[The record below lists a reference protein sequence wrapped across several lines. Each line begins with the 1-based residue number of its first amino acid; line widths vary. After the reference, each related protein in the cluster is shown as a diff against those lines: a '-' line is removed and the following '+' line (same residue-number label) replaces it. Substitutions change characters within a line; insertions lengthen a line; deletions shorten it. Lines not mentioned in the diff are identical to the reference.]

1 MRTPAPNRMGPPPGQ
16 VRRRIALRLPLPQV
30 SLPRVPLPRISATA
44 LALGA
49 LVLIGLAM
57 RLWFLAANDIDPR
70 FSAAD
75 DGDYYQRAL
84 HLAVTGQYIDNSW
97 LIRPPGHVLMFAAL
111 LRVGIALGDPTVGI
125 AMIRGVHVAL
135 SLLLVPLG
143 YDMARRL
150 FDERAG
156 LIFAALLAVWFPF
169 IELPALILSEPLFIA
184 MLGVHCWLLVR
195 WRDSYRAGGLSAPWL
210 AAAGVALAV
219 ASLARSPALYA
230 AAFVVGLVAVEAW
243 QRLHYRLRPP
253 TGVWLK
259 RMDMDAGWSVSGRQP
274 NRFAAR
280 ATALDGWWSK
290 LLRRWLPALIV
301 ASLTFLIPFALTIA
315 PWTIR
320 NYVTYHR
327 LILIDTLGPVNMWMA
342 MSDSVNAGRGENEAK
357 AILAAIP
364 QQERQDFVSADI
376 ARIVRDEPWR
386 LVRNFWP
393 NFIHIW
399 KAQFTEDF
407 FVKVSFFTRPLREI
421 WPMGVLGDVLWLI
434 FTPASLVALASRP
447 SEGGF
452 RLLAIGWIAYACL
465 TVMLIHVEPRYLLPI
480 WYLMGLYGAAALSW
494 LWGWLG
500 LRGRD
505 RADGAR
511 DLARSPWGLA
521 GLALALA
528 MAWQIFSYRDY
539 PQIIA
544 QGVQREIRRA
554 AGARAYAAKD
564 YPAAIREYE
573 AMLAAQPDFVDGRTE
588 LARIYLDLGRYDEGW
603 ATLADRPTHR
613 ADVIRGAL
621 ARAQHEDEV
630 ARTYFEDAEQRA
642 GENVQKLTLA
652 WLNPAPAS
660 SLVIGDGLDF
670 GYLDGFSFGEDLPP
684 QPDGAAASYRWL
696 EGNGVIVLPLPAP
709 LRAGSVL
716 SLRMAGVTPG
726 ATQLTL
732 EVGGARIGIP
742 VAGGQWRTYRVAV
755 PEGLA
760 GQSRIELRLH
770 APTFIPLQ
778 LNPQSTDA
786 RQLSLMI
793 SRVSVE

>member
-1 MRTPAPNRMGPPPGQ
+1 MRPPPGK
-16 VRRRIALRLPLPQV
+16 RRRRFTLNLRLPHV
-30 SLPRVPLPRISATA
+30 SLPRVSATA

-84 HLAVTGQYIDNSW
+84 HLAVTGQYTDNSW
-97 LIRPPGHVLMFAAL
+97 LIRPPGHVFMFAAL

-125 AMIRGVHVAL
+125 ALIRGVQVAL

-150 FDERAG
+150 FDGRAG
-156 LIFAALLAVWFPF
+156 LIFATLLAVWLPF

-195 WRDSYRAGGLSAPWL
+195 WRDSYRADELSAPWL
-210 AAAGVALAV
+210 AGAGVALAV

-230 AAFVVGLVAVEAW
+230 AVFVVGFVAVETW
-243 QRLHYRLRPP
+243 QKLRYRLRPAA
-253 TGVWLK
+253 GGWLR
-259 RMDMDAGWSVSGRQP
+259 RMDVDAGWSVSSRQP
-274 NRFAAR
+274 NRFADPRPTAGRWR
-280 ATALDGWWSK
+280 AK
-290 LLRRWLPALIV
+290 IFLRWIPALIV
-301 ASLTFLIPFALTIA
+301 AALIFLIPFALTIA

-320 NYVTYHR
+320 NYVTYQR
-327 LILIDTLGPVNMWMA
+327 LIVIDTLGPVNMWMA

-357 AILAAIP
+357 AILAAVP
-364 QQERQDFVSADI
+364 QESRQDFVSADI
-376 ARIVRDEPWR
+376 ARIVREEPWR

-393 NFIHIW
+393 NFVHIW
-399 KAQFTEDF
+399 KAQFSEDF

-434 FTPASLVALASRP
+434 VTPASLVALAARP
-447 SEGGF
+447 NEGGF

-465 TVMLIHVEPRYLLPI
+465 TVMIIHVEPRYLLPV

-494 LWGWLG
+494 LWGWLR

-505 RADGAR
+505 RADESR
-511 DLARSPWGLA
+511 PFLRSPWGVA
-521 GLALALA
+521 GLTLMLA
-528 MAWQIFSYRDY
+528 MLWQIFSYRDY

-544 QGVQREIRRA
+544 QGVRREIHRD
-554 AGARAYAAKD
+554 AGARAYAARD

-621 ARAQHEDEV
+621 ARAQHEDNL

-652 WLNPAPAS
+652 WLRPAPTS
-660 SLVIGDGLDF
+660 SLTLGDGLDF
-670 GYLDGFSFGEDLPP
+670 GYLDGFSFGEELPP
-684 QPDGAAASYRWL
+684 SPDGAGLSYRWL
-696 EGNGVIVLPLPAP
+696 EGNGVIALPLPAP

-716 SLRMAGVTPG
+716 SLRMAGAPPGTTP
-726 ATQLTL
+726 LTVEL
-732 EVGGARIGIP
+732 GGARVSFM
-742 VAGGQWRTYRVAV
+742 VAGGLWRSYEVVV
-755 PEGLA
+755 PDSLA

-770 APTFIPLQ
+770 APTFVPLQ

-786 RQLSLMI
+786 RQLSLMV
-793 SRVSVE
+793 SRVSVR